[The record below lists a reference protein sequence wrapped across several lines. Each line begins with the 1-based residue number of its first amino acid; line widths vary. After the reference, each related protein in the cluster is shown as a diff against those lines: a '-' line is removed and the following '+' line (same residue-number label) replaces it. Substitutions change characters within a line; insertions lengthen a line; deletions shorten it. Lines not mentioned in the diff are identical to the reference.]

1 MTSYKQ
7 LFQTHSKFIN
17 HIPFI
22 KLGEVDNL
30 DELVAEANQL
40 YKNYTPTALLSKH
53 PTDATYTGVDVL
65 GIYDYSGQNISQFG
79 DSYLLL
85 KQPTDIAFAGIYDYH
100 GQNISQLGDL
110 YSEQNH
116 NTVAAGLNYQMG
128 ELTQQTELGK
138 QLPKISAVINDLL
151 DHPGRVRLSKLQ
163 SRKFGGWHSHGY
175 NKLLEITL
183 HIPLV
188 SNTLVQAQSG
198 YCPILGGDSYRYL
211 VPDTYHTTH
220 FKPGEIWLLNGMFSH
235 RVTNE
240 SDHDRIHVWSQS
252 MFLDHQKNI
261 VNTKLLDMLT
271 HAVLQYQGPYIEK

>member
-1 MTSYKQ
+1 MTTYKQ

-53 PTDATYTGVDVL
+53 PTDITYTGVDVL

-79 DSYLLL
+79 ESY
-85 KQPTDIAFAGIYDYH
+85 F
-100 GQNISQLGDL
+100 
-110 YSEQNH
+110 EQNH

-128 ELTQQTELGK
+128 EPTQQTELGK
-138 QLPKISAVINDLL
+138 QLPKISAVVCDLL
-151 DHPGRVRLSKLQ
+151 DQPGRVRLSKLQ
-163 SRKFGGWHSHGY
+163 SHKSGSWHSHGH
-175 NKLLEITL
+175 NPLLEIVL

-188 SNTLVQAQSG
+188 SNVLVQAQVG
-198 YCPILGGDSYRYL
+198 YCPILGDEMSYRYQ
-211 VPDTYHTTH
+211 VPNTYHTTH

-235 RVTNE
+235 RVINE
-240 SDHDRIHVWSQS
+240 SNQDRVHIWSQS

-261 VNTKLLDMLT
+261 VNTKLLNMLST
-271 HAVLQYQGPYIEK
+271 AMLQYQGPYVEK